1 MKILYGVQATGN
13 GHISRA
19 HAMAKYLN
27 PANTDYLFSGRAR
40 ADFFAMDKFGDW
52 QCQSGLTFSHRN
64 GSIDNLSTLKNN
76 QWWQFIKDVQA
87 TREKLDDY
95 DLVLSDFEPIT
106 AWAAK
111 LSGKTCIGL
120 GHQYAFEHPFP
131 HSGSNII
138 SRNIM
143 RHFAPATLG
152 LGLHWHH
159 FNQAILPP
167 IIDFSHQQQAEVG
180 DDAPIL
186 VYLGFESQDHVSQ
199 LLKPFKQQQFIVYG
213 PFTPGPVE
221 THIIYKSAS
230 REGFMQDLANSQGVI
245 CNAGFEL
252 ASEAISLGKKILVKP
267 LQGQMEQ
274 QSNAKALQ
282 ALDLG
287 SVMQTLCATT
297 LEQWLKQ
304 MPATKIFYPD
314 VAKHIS
320 NWIYQGQWQ
329 HSKSLL
335 RELWSQTRA
344 ENNPYFGSIPA
355 L

>member
-19 HAMAKYLN
+19 HAMAKNLN
-27 PANTDYLFSGRAR
+27 PADTDYLFSGRAEEN
-40 ADFFAMDKFGDW
+40 FFAMDRFGDW
-52 QCQSGLTFSHRN
+52 QCKPGLTFSHKN
-64 GSIDNLSTLKNN
+64 GRIDNVSTLKNN

-87 TREKLDDY
+87 TRKILDDY

-120 GHQYAFEHPFP
+120 GHQYAFNYSIPQ
-131 HSGSNII
+131 SGSNIV

-143 RHFAPATLG
+143 RYFAPATLG

-167 IIDFSHQQQAEVG
+167 IIDVSHQQATEVG
-180 DDAPIL
+180 ADAPIL
-186 VYLGFESQDHVSQ
+186 VYLGFESQNHVSK
-199 LLKPFKQQQFIVYG
+199 LLKRFKQQQFIVYG
-213 PFTPGPVE
+213 PFTSGPVAE
-221 THIIYKSAS
+221 NITYKPAS
-230 REGFMQDLANSQGVI
+230 REGFMQDLAASQGVI

-252 ASEAISLGKKILVKP
+252 ASEAMTLGKKILVKP

-274 QSNAKALQ
+274 QSNAVALQ
-282 ALDLG
+282 ALELG

-297 LEQWLKQ
+297 LEQWLQQK
-304 MPATKIFYPD
+304 PARKIIYPD

-320 NWIYQGQWQ
+320 DWIYQGQWQ
-329 HSKSLL
+329 QSKSLV
-335 RELWSQTRA
+335 RDLWSQTQA
-344 ENNPYFGSIPA
+344 ESNPYFGSIPTI
-355 L
+355 